1 LAQQAAPQPLALKL
15 CLQPQRVRA
24 ERLVALLL
32 AVPQPVG
39 QVLLVVQQ
47 QVEPVV
53 PQEALLEVLEALLA
67 EQPVVRRLEA
77 QPLVERLL
85 GVLLPAQETSLED

>member
-15 CLQPQRVRA
+15 CRQPQLVRA

-32 AVPQPVG
+32 AVPQQAG
-39 QVLLVVQQ
+39 QVLLVVQR
-47 QVEPVV
+47 QVEQGV
-53 PQEALLEVLEALLA
+53 PQEVLLEVLEALLA

-77 QPLVERLL
+77 LPLVERLL